1 MLQNREMRVQDFK
14 VPAASSRQRL
24 TEQMPVKG
32 EEMANYLE
40 IKNVSDGYVGKVR
53 QDLKFKTG
61 NFVWK
66 IFFNIPLNPSTVNNQ
81 NLTVTNAAGKA
92 LSTHITY
99 NSELHAIEI
108 APKEAYTQGESYF
121 LHVGKLVES
130 RGGQRLKDEISIEF
144 AV

>member
-1 MLQNREMRVQDFK
+1 
-14 VPAASSRQRL
+14 
-24 TEQMPVKG
+24 
-32 EEMANYLE
+32 MANYLD

-66 IFFNIPLNPSTVNNQ
+66 IFFNIPLNPATVNNQ
-81 NLTVTNAAGKA
+81 NLSVYDASGKPLKTN
-92 LSTHITY
+92 ITY

-108 APKEAYTQGESYF
+108 APKDAYIQGETYF
-121 LHVGKLVES
+121 LHINKMVES
-130 RGGQRLKDEISIEF
+130 KGGQRLKDEIDIEF

>member
-1 MLQNREMRVQDFK
+1 MPIYLYGVVWIKPDCTG
-14 VPAASSRQRL
+14 L
-24 TEQMPVKG
+24 TGIIHRRMK
-32 EEMANYLE
+32 MANYLE

-92 LSTHITY
+92 LSTYITY

-108 APKEAYTQGESYF
+108 APREAYAQGESYF
-121 LHVGKLVES
+121 LHVGKMVES